1 VLELGHLGYSHH
13 SGVNNLTTIDDEQ
26 RLSCLLMSGLA
37 MGSGY
42 H

>member
-1 VLELGHLGYSHH
+1 
-13 SGVNNLTTIDDEQ
+13 
-26 RLSCLLMSGLA
+26 MSGLA